1 MGQQGSQSAYTYI
14 YMCVCTLTLDFHFH
28 NNIHHYC
35 QSSRINRKGHLIPEQ
50 SVKKPLIH
58 VQCMYI
64 VAVYGGGGGGGGFAW
79 STGKDQ
85 GARESSPAPR
95 GRVSSQN
102 IIATLFKM
110 E

>member
-50 SVKKPLIH
+50 SVKKPLIY
-58 VQCMYI
+58 VQCMYV
-64 VAVYGGGGGGGGFAW
+64 VAVYGRVCLEHRERPGY
-79 STGKDQ
+79 TGKL
-85 GARESSPAPR
+85 SSPKRTRFLPKHY
-95 GRVSSQN
+95 SN
-102 IIATLFKM
+102 IV
-110 E
+110 